1 MKRNTFGIFS
11 FRKNK
16 QGLDKPESREPK
28 PLKRYEL
35 KKSYWPQTP
44 DGSIISKIEVLRP
57 KPSPKPLIRI
67 GGTEDGAYLLPD
79 DLSGIKACF
88 SPGVNNKKTFE
99 DELSEKYDIECHMCD
114 YSSNIEKFKTPL
126 NTKQNFKKKW
136 LSPEPNSDSITL
148 SEWVTELAPQPDTDL
163 ILQMDIEGAE
173 YLNLLDTPNEIL
185 QRFRIVIIELHNL
198 QACNHPE
205 DFDDSLGP
213 TLELLDKHFVCVHAH
228 PNNCCGDFILQ
239 HSELN
244 IPNVVEVTF
253 LRRDR
258 WAEVAQENWHAPLI
272 PHPLDIFA
280 NSPTK
285 EPLFLNEHWIAD
297 KERAP
302 ESKIKMLTDQVGYLT
317 LALARARGSSLR
329 PEVADE
335 LYQLAQYTA
344 FSLPTL
350 QMKPPADKLVDLS
363 KDKPFVL
370 SSRHDASPKENII
383 RETKPYFFHTGR
395 GRHQFITIDLQAEH
409 RLFELRI
416 KNRTDMCKDRARF
429 LFYNAHH
436 EAVLKDLKGF
446 PVAVDSNFLTKAN
459 AVSAT
464 DLRGCQ
470 ARYLTIFS
478 AEETFLHLSMIQ
490 ILGFRVD

>member
-1 MKRNTFGIFS
+1 MKRKTFGIFS
-11 FRKNK
+11 FGKNK
-16 QGLDKPESREPK
+16 QDIDKPESREAK
-28 PLKRYEL
+28 THARYEI
-35 KKSYWPQTP
+35 KKSYWPQTS
-44 DGSIISKIEVLRP
+44 DGDITSKIEVLRP
-57 KPSPKPLIRI
+57 KASPKPLIRI

-79 DLSGIKACF
+79 DLSGITACF

-99 DELSEKYDIECHMCD
+99 DELSEQYGIECHMCD

-126 NTKQNFKKKW
+126 NARQTFKKKW
-136 LSPEPNSDSITL
+136 LSPESAPNSITL

-163 ILQMDIEGAE
+163 LLQMDIEGAE
-173 YLNLLDTPNEIL
+173 YLNLRNTPSEIL
-185 QRFRIVIIELHNL
+185 RRFRIVIIELHNL
-198 QACNHPE
+198 QACNYPE

-213 TLELLDKHFVCVHAH
+213 TLELLDKHFVCVHSH

-239 HSELN
+239 HSALN

-258 WAEVAQENWHAPLI
+258 WAEVAPENWHAPLI
-272 PHPLDIFA
+272 PNPLDIFA

-302 ESKIKMLTDQVGYLT
+302 ESKIKMLTDQVNYLT
-317 LALARARGSSLR
+317 LALARLRGSTLR
-329 PEVADE
+329 PETASD

-350 QMKPPADKLVDLS
+350 QATPPADRLVDLA

-370 SSRHDASPKENII
+370 SSRHDASPKENIV
-383 RETKPYFFHTGR
+383 RERKPYFFHTGR
-395 GRHQFITIDLQAEH
+395 GRHQFITIDLESEH

-416 KNRTDMCKDRARF
+416 KNRTDLCKDRARF

-436 EAVLKDLKGF
+436 EPVLKDLKGF
-446 PVAVDSNFLTKAN
+446 PVVVDSNFLTQVN
-459 AVSAT
+459 AVSIT
-464 DLRGCQ
+464 DLRGCR

-490 ILGFRVD
+490 ILGFSVN